1 MAQVTYQP
9 GDVNQ
14 DGFVNVTDVTALI
27 DMLLNGPSQP
37 SEPQSGDIETITVN
51 GVSFNM
57 VYVASG
63 TFEMGAPPEAY
74 YNVDHCRPVH
84 QVTLSEYYIG
94 QTEVTQELWTAVM
107 GSNPSYY
114 VESNQQP
121 VHMITWANC
130 QTFITKLNQLTGKN
144 FRLPTE
150 AEWEYAARGGRQSH
164 DYLYSGS
171 NDISLVGWYRD
182 NSGATSHPVAQKSP
196 NELGLYD
203 MTGNVWEMCAD
214 VYTRYDKKPFAEGSY
229 LSTPHRSTRGG
240 CYGAYQRDC
249 RATDRGYTLPDFR
262 GKYNGLRLAR

>member
-1 MAQVTYQP
+1 MKKFIEIRKMLLPLVLLVLFPYKTMAQATHQP

-14 DGFVNVTDVTALI
+14 DGSVTILDVSALI
-27 DMLLNGPSQP
+27 DMLLNAASEPT
-37 SEPQSGDIETITVN
+37 EPQSGDIETITVN

-121 VHMITWANC
+121 VHLITWANC
-130 QTFITKLNQLTGKN
+130 QTFINKLNQLTGKN

-150 AEWEYAARGGRQSH
+150 AEW
-164 DYLYSGS
+164 
-171 NDISLVGWYRD
+171 
-182 NSGATSHPVAQKSP
+182 
-196 NELGLYD
+196 
-203 MTGNVWEMCAD
+203 
-214 VYTRYDKKPFAEGSY
+214 
-229 LSTPHRSTRGG
+229 
-240 CYGAYQRDC
+240 
-249 RATDRGYTLPDFR
+249 
-262 GKYNGLRLAR
+262 